1 MLIESET
8 LKAALIF
15 NDKTG
20 EITVPNMREV
30 FRVIDSQP
38 PFNPWHRVEDEL
50 PNEKG
55 PYITAYYDG
64 YVGENVWHFIGETAV
79 GWMYD
84 ADAVRYWMTMPEP
97 PKEET

>member
-1 MLIESET
+1 MNVDMKDYMAYQQGYEAG
-8 LKAALIF
+8 KRDAA
-15 NDKTG
+15 
-20 EITVPNMREV
+20 PR
-30 FRVIDSQP
+30 
-38 PFNPWHRVEDEL
+38 WHRVEEEL

-97 PKEET
+97 PKEDADANK

>member
-38 PFNPWHRVEDEL
+38 PFNPWHRVEEPPKEGQNVLTMDV
-50 PNEKG
+50 NEDMETATYDG
-55 PYITAYYDG
+55 EGFEDSYGFYIT
-64 YVGENVWHFIGETAV
+64 NVL
-79 GWMYD
+79 
-84 ADAVRYWMTMPEP
+84 YWMPIEP
-97 PKEET
+97 PKEETK

>member
-38 PFNPWHRVEDEL
+38 HPWHRVE
-50 PNEKG
+50 
-55 PYITAYYDG
+55 
-64 YVGENVWHFIGETAV
+64 
-79 GWMYD
+79 
-84 ADAVRYWMTMPEP
+84 EP
-97 PKEET
+97 PKEEGKYLVCDGRGNYYVAWWGLRLGWCYDPKFFCYWMPIEPPKEDADANK

>member
-38 PFNPWHRVEDEL
+38 PFNPWHRVEQEPKDEGKYL
-50 PNEKG
+50 VSDGRGNYFVAWWG
-55 PYITAYYDG
+55 PRLGWCYDPK
-64 YVGENVWHFIGETAV
+64 FFC
-79 GWMYD
+79 
-84 ADAVRYWMTMPEP
+84 YWMPIEP
-97 PKEET
+97 PKEDA